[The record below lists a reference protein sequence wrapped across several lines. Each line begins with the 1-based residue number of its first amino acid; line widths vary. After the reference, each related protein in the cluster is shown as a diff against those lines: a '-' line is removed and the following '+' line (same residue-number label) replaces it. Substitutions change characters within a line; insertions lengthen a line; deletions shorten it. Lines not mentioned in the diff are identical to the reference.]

1 VNAWRSPS
9 RIFSGH
15 AKDQS
20 PNLLANRLPAAAH
33 LSGARDPSPVKPKAS
48 AMPGYH
54 RLRCNQDERLFP
66 ARPEPSQDNP
76 ERFVQCS
83 DAVARSF
90 GVQGEQLLTER
101 QVFQK
106 QFLVGPE
113 DANDPGNEVPEHGDH
128 RAKSY
133 RKDQSHSSLQVD
145 HSTRAQ
151 GFDEAQPAEAVEGD
165 TISESDTI
173 QESSRRGSPR
183 VQNLQSQAC
192 LSDHR

>member
-1 VNAWRSPS
+1 MPS
-9 RIFSGH
+9 
-15 AKDQS
+15 
-20 PNLLANRLPAAAH
+20 N
-33 LSGARDPSPVKPKAS
+33 
-48 AMPGYH
+48 H

-66 ARPEPSQDNP
+66 AGPQCSQDDP

-83 DAVARSF
+83 DSVARSL

-106 QFLVGPE
+106 QFLAGPE
-113 DANDPGNEVPEHGDH
+113 DANDPADEVPEHGDH

-151 GFDEAQPAEAVEGD
+151 GFDEAQVSAA
-165 TISESDTI
+165 
-173 QESSRRGSPR
+173 R
-183 VQNLQSQAC
+183 VC
-192 LSDHR
+192 GREP

>member
-1 VNAWRSPS
+1 
-9 RIFSGH
+9 
-15 AKDQS
+15 
-20 PNLLANRLPAAAH
+20 
-33 LSGARDPSPVKPKAS
+33 
-48 AMPGYH
+48 MPGYH

-66 ARPEPSQDNP
+66 ARPESSQDDP
-76 ERFVQCS
+76 ERFVQGS
-83 DAVARSF
+83 DSVARSL
-90 GVQGEQLLTER
+90 GLQGEQLLTQR

-106 QFLVGPE
+106 QLLAGPE
-113 DANDPGNEVPEHGDH
+113 DANDPADEVPEHGDH